1 MVMDIV
7 TFTTFISPF
16 LPFLL
21 KLGGKAA
28 DKATETAAAKLGE
41 ASWKKLRPWKELS
54 PKIEAKEA
62 AKEAVEDV
70 VNHPD
75 NEKFQVALQVQLE
88 KLLNQNETLLKTIVQ
103 ILEDPPENTPSTQ
116 IIQNVKGDRNQVIG
130 QMSGGQ
136 VSQE

>member
-1 MVMDIV
+1 MNITTLV
-7 TFTTFISPF
+7 TFLSPF

-21 KLGGKAA
+21 KLGGKAV

-41 ASWKKLRPWKELS
+41 ASWTKAQSIWKELS

-75 NEKFQVALQVQLE
+75 NEKLRVVLEVQLE
-88 KLLNQNETLLKTIVQ
+88 KLLNQNETLLKTIAQ
-103 ILEDPPENTPSTQ
+103 ILEDSPENTPNTQ

>member
-1 MVMDIV
+1 MNITTLV
-7 TFTTFISPF
+7 TFLSPF

-21 KLGGKAA
+21 KLGGKAV

-41 ASWKKLRPWKELS
+41 ASWTKAQSIWKELS

-75 NEKFQVALQVQLE
+75 NEKLRVVLEVQLE
-88 KLLNQNETLLKTIVQ
+88 KLLN
-103 ILEDPPENTPSTQ
+103 
-116 IIQNVKGDRNQVIG
+116 DRPNPRRLSRKYPQHPNHSKC
-130 QMSGGQ
+130 QRRSKSGHWPD
-136 VSQE
+136 VWWASLSRMRDI

>member
-1 MVMDIV
+1 MDIA
-7 TFTTFISPF
+7 TLTTFLSPF

-21 KLGGKAA
+21 KLSGKAA
-28 DKATETAAAKLGE
+28 DKAIEAAAAKLGE
-41 ASWKKLRPWKELS
+41 ASWTKAQSIWKELS

-75 NEKFQVALQVQLE
+75 NEKLRMALEVQLE
-88 KLLNQNETLLKTIVQ
+88 KLLNQNETLLKTIAQ
-103 ILEDPPENTPSTQ
+103 IMEDTPDTTPNTQ